1 MKVNFC
7 PLQAMGQAE
16 EDSMDPLIFDGYVT
30 LNAEGRQ
37 YTASFHLGSGVIIV
51 RSGSVSRVMQLGHV
65 AVEPQSVA
73 RTILR
78 TIVTEYPQY
87 VEVKQPGHDQ
97 LSVAGKH

>member
-1 MKVNFC
+1 
-7 PLQAMGQAE
+7 
-16 EDSMDPLIFDGYVT
+16 MDPLVLDGNVT

-37 YTASFHLGSGVIIV
+37 YTASFHLGWGVITV
-51 RSGSVSRVMQLGHV
+51 TSGSVSRVLQLGQA

-87 VEVKQPGHDQ
+87 VEVKQPGHDVR
-97 LSVAGKH
+97 LSVAGEH